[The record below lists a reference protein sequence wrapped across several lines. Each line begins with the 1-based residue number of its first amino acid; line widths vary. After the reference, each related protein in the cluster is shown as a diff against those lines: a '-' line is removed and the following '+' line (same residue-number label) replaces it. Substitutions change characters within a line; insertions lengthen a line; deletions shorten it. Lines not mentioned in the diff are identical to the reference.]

1 MDPFTREAQSPGV
14 LVRDFL
20 IFYIKLLIDGAKD
33 LLFLQLALV
42 AFCLD
47 LILMIGAGRRR
58 SFFYRVLEIGERFD
72 LWLNL
77 YKPSRAASGNP
88 DGLFGESRAG
98 DDTFL
103 GEMEELVRRGPEPA
117 ARPAGPMPAA
127 AGLPHRR

>member
-1 MDPFTREAQSPGV
+1 MDEFAREAQTPGV
-14 LVRDFL
+14 LIRDFL

-33 LLFLQLALV
+33 LLFLQLALI

-47 LILMIGAGRRR
+47 LILMIALGRRR
-58 SFFYRVLEIGERFD
+58 GLFYRVLEIGERFD

-77 YKPSRAASGNP
+77 YKPSQGAAGNR

-103 GEMEELVRRGPEPA
+103 GEMEELVRRGPEPVVA
-117 ARPAGPMPAA
+117 T
-127 AGLPHRR
+127 GLPRRR

>member
-1 MDPFTREAQSPGV
+1 MDEFAREAQTPGV
-14 LVRDFL
+14 LIRDFL

-47 LILMIGAGRRR
+47 LILMIALGRRR
-58 SFFYRVLEIGERFD
+58 GLFYRVLEIGERFD

-77 YKPSRAASGNP
+77 YKPSRGAGGNA

-103 GEMEELVRRGPEPA
+103 GEMEELVRRGPEPVVA
-117 ARPAGPMPAA
+117 T
-127 AGLPHRR
+127 GLPRRR